1 MKIFKYIYFF
11 LAVLFTFSDASAGH
25 RFVEVTG
32 RAVIQDNDKYIAK
45 RAALEDA
52 LYLASLK
59 GGAMVSGYSALD
71 GLSNLSEE
79 VIVRPASGIVDYSIL
94 NEVISDQHYEI
105 TIRALVGNGEIISG
119 CQSRPS
125 IKITVF
131 SPKLTTHPSAPAWSQ
146 SLPIKSFKR
155 IFHDLSLKNNVQLIN
170 AVETGRLDNNK
181 KLKSNNFDY
190 NALTSK
196 VVHFDEAEFSLD
208 TEIYLDIVQHP
219 HSTSIS
225 NPSLED
231 YLRLNVKISITDAI
245 TGFKVFDLEKKGIS
259 FIGPR
264 KTIFRSL
271 NIFSTPKK
279 DNIETS
285 LLTIFNGMADEIHSK
300 LACESLK
307 SIALPSDD
315 KKSIQINLGSNQG
328 IGIGKLALA
337 ESSNTP
343 FTVFEVINVTSQNSK
358 LIPLDKS
365 RDVISYYG
373 KTITF
378 MEFAKW

>member
-1 MKIFKYIYFF
+1 MNILKNTFF
-11 LAVLFTFSDASAGH
+11 LLAIIFSFSEAFAGH

-32 RAVIQDNDKYIAK
+32 RAVIQENDKYISK

-59 GGAMVSGYSALD
+59 GGAMVSGFSALD

-79 VIVRPASGIVDYSIL
+79 VVVRPTSGILDYSII
-94 NEVISDQHYEI
+94 NETIADQHYEI

-119 CQSRPS
+119 CQSRS
-125 IKITVF
+125 SVTITVF
-131 SPKLTTHPSAPAWSQ
+131 SPKLITHPSAPAWSQ
-146 SLPIKSFKR
+146 TLPTKSFQR
-155 IFHDLSLKNNVQLIN
+155 IFNDLSLINNVQLIN
-170 AVETGRLDNNK
+170 AVETNRLENNK
-181 KLKSNNFDY
+181 NLKSNNFDY

-196 VVHFDEAEFSLD
+196 VVQFEEAEFALD
-208 TEIYLDIVQHP
+208 TKVYVDIVQHP

-231 YLRLNVKISITDAI
+231 YLRLSVNISITDALS
-245 TGFKVFDLEKKGIS
+245 GFKVFDIEKKGIS

-271 NIFSTPKK
+271 NVFSAPQK
-279 DNIETS
+279 NNVETS
-285 LLTIFNGMADEIHSK
+285 LLTIFDGLADEIYSK
-300 LACESLK
+300 LSCQSLK
-307 SIALPSDD
+307 SVALPSDD
-315 KKSIQINLGSNQG
+315 KKSIQLNLGSNQG
-328 IGIGKLALA
+328 VDLGKLALA
-337 ESSNTP
+337 ESRNTP
-343 FTVFEVINVTSQNSK
+343 FTVFEVVNVSPQSST
-358 LIPLDKS
+358 LVPLDKS

-378 MEFAKW
+378 MEFAK

>member
-1 MKIFKYIYFF
+1 MNILKNTFF
-11 LAVLFTFSDASAGH
+11 LLAIIFSFSEAFAGH

-32 RAVIQDNDKYIAK
+32 RAVIQENDKYISK

-59 GGAMVSGYSALD
+59 GGAMVSGFSALD

-79 VIVRPASGIVDYSIL
+79 VVVRPTSGILDYSII
-94 NEVISDQHYEI
+94 NETIADQHYEI

-119 CQSRPS
+119 CQSRS
-125 IKITVF
+125 SVTITVF
-131 SPKLTTHPSAPAWSQ
+131 SPKLITHPSAPAWSQ
-146 SLPIKSFKR
+146 TLPTKSFQR
-155 IFHDLSLKNNVQLIN
+155 IFNDLSLINNVQLIN
-170 AVETGRLDNNK
+170 AVETNRLENNRN
-181 KLKSNNFDY
+181 LKSNNFDY

-196 VVHFDEAEFSLD
+196 VVQFEEAEFALD
-208 TEIYLDIVQHP
+208 TKVYVDIVQHP

-231 YLRLNVKISITDAI
+231 YLRLSVNISITDALS
-245 TGFKVFDLEKKGIS
+245 GFKVFDIEKKGIS

-271 NIFSTPKK
+271 NVFSAPQK
-279 DNIETS
+279 NNVETS
-285 LLTIFNGMADEIHSK
+285 LLTIFDGLADEIYSK
-300 LACESLK
+300 LSCQSLK
-307 SIALPSDD
+307 SVALPSDD
-315 KKSIQINLGSNQG
+315 KKSIQLNLGSNQG
-328 IGIGKLALA
+328 VDLGKLALA
-337 ESSNTP
+337 ESRNTP
-343 FTVFEVINVTSQNSK
+343 FTVFEVVNVSPQSST
-358 LIPLDKS
+358 LVPLDKS

-378 MEFAKW
+378 MEFAK

>member
-1 MKIFKYIYFF
+1 MNILKNTFF
-11 LAVLFTFSDASAGH
+11 LLAIIFSFSEAFAGH

-32 RAVIQDNDKYIAK
+32 RAVIQENDKYISK

-59 GGAMVSGYSALD
+59 GGAMVSGFSALD

-79 VIVRPASGIVDYSIL
+79 VVVRPTSGILDYSII
-94 NEVISDQHYEI
+94 NETIADQHYEI

-119 CQSRPS
+119 CQSRS
-125 IKITVF
+125 SVTITVF
-131 SPKLTTHPSAPAWSQ
+131 SPKLITHPSAPAWSQ
-146 SLPIKSFKR
+146 TLPTKSFQR
-155 IFHDLSLKNNVQLIN
+155 IFNDLSLINNVKLFN
-170 AVETGRLDNNK
+170 AVETNRLENNRN
-181 KLKSNNFDY
+181 LKSNNFDY

-196 VVHFDEAEFSLD
+196 VVQFEEAEFALD
-208 TEIYLDIVQHP
+208 TKVYVDIVQHP

-231 YLRLNVKISITDAI
+231 YLRLSVNISITDALS
-245 TGFKVFDLEKKGIS
+245 GFKVFDIEKKGIS

-271 NIFSTPKK
+271 NVFSAPQK
-279 DNIETS
+279 NNVETS
-285 LLTIFNGMADEIHSK
+285 LLTIFDGLADEIYSK
-300 LACESLK
+300 LSCQSLK
-307 SIALPSDD
+307 SVALPSDD
-315 KKSIQINLGSNQG
+315 KKSIQLNLGSNQG
-328 IGIGKLALA
+328 VDLGKLALA
-337 ESSNTP
+337 ESRNTP
-343 FTVFEVINVTSQNSK
+343 FTVFEVVNVSPQSST
-358 LIPLDKS
+358 LVPLDKS

-378 MEFAKW
+378 MEFAK

>member
-1 MKIFKYIYFF
+1 MNIIKNTFF
-11 LAVLFTFSDASAGH
+11 LLAIIFSFSEAFAGH

-32 RAVIQDNDKYIAK
+32 RAVIQENDKYISK

-59 GGAMVSGYSALD
+59 GGAMVSGFSALD

-79 VIVRPASGIVDYSIL
+79 VVVRPTSGILDYSII
-94 NEVISDQHYEI
+94 NETIADQHYEI

-119 CQSRPS
+119 CQSRS
-125 IKITVF
+125 SVTITVF
-131 SPKLTTHPSAPAWSQ
+131 SPKLITHPSAPAWSQ
-146 SLPIKSFKR
+146 TLPTKSFQR
-155 IFHDLSLKNNVQLIN
+155 IFNDLSLINNVKLIN
-170 AVETGRLDNNK
+170 AVETNRLENNRN
-181 KLKSNNFDY
+181 LKSNNFDY

-196 VVHFDEAEFSLD
+196 VVQFEEAEFALD
-208 TEIYLDIVQHP
+208 TKVYVDIVQHP

-231 YLRLNVKISITDAI
+231 YLRLSVNISITDALS
-245 TGFKVFDLEKKGIS
+245 GFKVFDIEKKGIS

-271 NIFSTPKK
+271 NVFSAPQK
-279 DNIETS
+279 NNVETS
-285 LLTIFNGMADEIHSK
+285 LLTIFDGLADEIYSK
-300 LACESLK
+300 LSCQSLK
-307 SIALPSDD
+307 SVALPSND
-315 KKSIQINLGSNQG
+315 KKSIQLNLGSNQG
-328 IGIGKLALA
+328 VDLGKLALA
-337 ESSNTP
+337 ESRNTP
-343 FTVFEVINVTSQNSK
+343 FTVFEVVNVSPQSST
-358 LIPLDKS
+358 LVPLDKS

-378 MEFAKW
+378 MEFAK

>member
-1 MKIFKYIYFF
+1 MNIIKNTFF
-11 LAVLFTFSDASAGH
+11 LLAIIFSFSEAFAGH

-32 RAVIQDNDKYIAK
+32 RAVIQENDKYISK

-59 GGAMVSGYSALD
+59 GGAMVSGFSALD

-79 VIVRPASGIVDYSIL
+79 VVVRPTSGILDYSII
-94 NEVISDQHYEI
+94 NETIADQHYEI

-119 CQSRPS
+119 CQSRS
-125 IKITVF
+125 SVTITVF
-131 SPKLTTHPSAPAWSQ
+131 SPKLITHPSAPAWSQ
-146 SLPIKSFKR
+146 TLPTKSFQR
-155 IFHDLSLKNNVQLIN
+155 IFNDLSLINNVKLIN
-170 AVETGRLDNNK
+170 AVETNRLENNRN
-181 KLKSNNFDY
+181 LKSNNFDY

-196 VVHFDEAEFSLD
+196 VVQFEEAEFALD
-208 TEIYLDIVQHP
+208 TKVYVDIVQHP

-231 YLRLNVKISITDAI
+231 YLRLSVNISITDALS
-245 TGFKVFDLEKKGIS
+245 GFKVFDIEKKGIS

-271 NIFSTPKK
+271 NVFSAPQK
-279 DNIETS
+279 NNVETS
-285 LLTIFNGMADEIHSK
+285 LLTIFDGLADEIYSK
-300 LACESLK
+300 LSCQSLK
-307 SIALPSDD
+307 SVALPSDD
-315 KKSIQINLGSNQG
+315 KKSIQLNLGSNQG
-328 IGIGKLALA
+328 VDLGKLALA
-337 ESSNTP
+337 ESRNTP
-343 FTVFEVINVTSQNSK
+343 FTVFEVVNVSPQSST
-358 LIPLDKS
+358 LVPLDKS

-378 MEFAKW
+378 MEFAK

>member
-1 MKIFKYIYFF
+1 MNIIKNTFF
-11 LAVLFTFSDASAGH
+11 LLAIIFSFSEAFAGH

-32 RAVIQDNDKYIAK
+32 RAVIQENDKYISK

-59 GGAMVSGYSALD
+59 GGAMVSGFSALD

-79 VIVRPASGIVDYSIL
+79 VVVRPTSGILDYSII
-94 NEVISDQHYEI
+94 NETIADQHYEI

-119 CQSRPS
+119 CQSRS
-125 IKITVF
+125 SVTITVF
-131 SPKLTTHPSAPAWSQ
+131 SPKLITHPSAPAWSQ
-146 SLPIKSFKR
+146 TLPTKSFQR
-155 IFHDLSLKNNVQLIN
+155 IFNDLSLINNVQLIN
-170 AVETGRLDNNK
+170 AVETNRLENNRN
-181 KLKSNNFDY
+181 LKSNNFDY

-196 VVHFDEAEFSLD
+196 VVQFEEAEFALD
-208 TEIYLDIVQHP
+208 TKVYVDIVQHP

-231 YLRLNVKISITDAI
+231 YLRLSVNISITDALS
-245 TGFKVFDLEKKGIS
+245 GFKVFDIEKKGIS

-271 NIFSTPKK
+271 NVFSAPQK
-279 DNIETS
+279 NNVETS
-285 LLTIFNGMADEIHSK
+285 LLTIFDGLADEIYSK
-300 LACESLK
+300 LSCQSLK
-307 SIALPSDD
+307 SVALPSDD
-315 KKSIQINLGSNQG
+315 KKSIQLNLGSNQG
-328 IGIGKLALA
+328 VDLGKLALA
-337 ESSNTP
+337 ESRNTP
-343 FTVFEVINVTSQNSK
+343 FTVFEVVNVSPQSST
-358 LIPLDKS
+358 LVPLDKS

-378 MEFAKW
+378 MEFAK

>member
-1 MKIFKYIYFF
+1 MNILKNTFF
-11 LAVLFTFSDASAGH
+11 LLAIIFSFSEAFAGH

-32 RAVIQDNDKYIAK
+32 RAVIQENDKYISK

-59 GGAMVSGYSALD
+59 GGAMVSGFSALD

-79 VIVRPASGIVDYSIL
+79 VVVRPTSGILDYSII
-94 NEVISDQHYEI
+94 NETIADQHYEI

-119 CQSRPS
+119 CQSRS
-125 IKITVF
+125 SVTITVF
-131 SPKLTTHPSAPAWSQ
+131 SPKLITHPSAPAWSQ
-146 SLPIKSFKR
+146 TLPTKSFQR
-155 IFHDLSLKNNVQLIN
+155 IFNDLSLINNVKLIN
-170 AVETGRLDNNK
+170 AVETNRLENNRN
-181 KLKSNNFDY
+181 LKSNNFDY

-196 VVHFDEAEFSLD
+196 VVQFEEAEFALD
-208 TEIYLDIVQHP
+208 TKVYVDIVQHP

-231 YLRLNVKISITDAI
+231 YLRLSVNISITDALS
-245 TGFKVFDLEKKGIS
+245 GFKVFDIEKKGIS

-271 NIFSTPKK
+271 NVFSAPQK
-279 DNIETS
+279 NNVETS
-285 LLTIFNGMADEIHSK
+285 LLTIFDGLADEIYSK
-300 LACESLK
+300 LSCQSLK
-307 SIALPSDD
+307 SVALPSDD
-315 KKSIQINLGSNQG
+315 KKSIQLNLGSNQG
-328 IGIGKLALA
+328 VDLGKLALA
-337 ESSNTP
+337 ESRNTP
-343 FTVFEVINVTSQNSK
+343 FTVFEVVNVSPQSST
-358 LIPLDKS
+358 LVPLDKS

-378 MEFAKW
+378 MEFAK

>member
-1 MKIFKYIYFF
+1 MNILKNTFF
-11 LAVLFTFSDASAGH
+11 LLAIIFSFSEAFAGH

-32 RAVIQDNDKYIAK
+32 RAVIQENDKYISK

-59 GGAMVSGYSALD
+59 GGAMVSGFSALD

-79 VIVRPASGIVDYSIL
+79 VVVRPTSGILDYSII
-94 NEVISDQHYEI
+94 NETIADQHYEI

-119 CQSRPS
+119 CQSRS
-125 IKITVF
+125 SVTITVF
-131 SPKLTTHPSAPAWSQ
+131 SPKLITHPSAPAWSQ
-146 SLPIKSFKR
+146 TLPTKSFQR
-155 IFHDLSLKNNVQLIN
+155 IFNDLSLINNVKLIN
-170 AVETGRLDNNK
+170 AVETNRLENNRN
-181 KLKSNNFDY
+181 LKSNNFDY

-196 VVHFDEAEFSLD
+196 VVQFEEAEFALD
-208 TEIYLDIVQHP
+208 TKVYVDIVQHP

-231 YLRLNVKISITDAI
+231 YLRLSVNISITDALS
-245 TGFKVFDLEKKGIS
+245 GFKVFDIEKKGIS

-271 NIFSTPKK
+271 NVFSAPQKNNVK
-279 DNIETS
+279 TS
-285 LLTIFNGMADEIHSK
+285 LLTIFDGLADEIYSK
-300 LACESLK
+300 LSCQSLK
-307 SIALPSDD
+307 SVALPSDD
-315 KKSIQINLGSNQG
+315 KKSIQLNLGSNQG
-328 IGIGKLALA
+328 VDLGKLALA
-337 ESSNTP
+337 ESRNTP
-343 FTVFEVINVTSQNSK
+343 FTVFEVVNVSPQSST
-358 LIPLDKS
+358 LVPLDKS

-378 MEFAKW
+378 MEFAK